1 MQRDVITNLYKR
13 LTKDKLTK
21 SGTNVFKGLGSLD
34 GDYHMQIIGSVAPV
48 VHLPRKPP
56 FALKERLKAELD
68 RMETIGAITKV
79 TEPTKIFEDIQG
91 AEIFVDDILI
101 WGKDEEEHNNRL
113 KQALQRARDINLKLN
128 AEKSKIQT
136 TEVTYIGHIMSSIGM
151 KPDPSKIKAIK
162 DIGTPQEKKELLRFI
177 GMVNYLGKFISGLSD
192 MTHLLRELLK
202 KDIEWHWSCKH
213 DQAFNKIKES
223 LTKEST

>member
-48 VHLPRKPP
+48 VHLPRKAP

-79 TEPTKIFEDIQG
+79 AEPTKIFEDIQG

-101 WGKDEEEHNNRL
+101 WGKDEEEQSTEASVTE
-113 KQALQRARDINLKLN
+113 KARDINLKLN
-128 AEKSKIQT
+128 AEKSKIQA
-136 TEVTYIGHIMSSIGM
+136 TEVTYIGHIMSSVGM

-162 DIGTPQEKKELLRFI
+162 DIGTQQDKKELLRFI
-177 GMVNYLGKFISGLSD
+177 GMVNYLGKLISGLSD
-192 MTHLLRELLK
+192 MTHPLREHLK

>member
-48 VHLPRKPP
+48 VHLPRKAP

-101 WGKDEEEHNNRL
+101 WGKDEEEQSTEASVTE
-113 KQALQRARDINLKLN
+113 KARDINLKLN
-128 AEKSKIQT
+128 AEKSKIQA
-136 TEVTYIGHIMSSIGM
+136 TEVTYIGHIMSSVGM

-162 DIGTPQEKKELLRFI
+162 DIGTQQDRKELLRFI
-177 GMVNYLGKFISGLSD
+177 GMVNYLGKLISGLSD
-192 MTHLLRELLK
+192 MTHPLREHLK

>member
-79 TEPTKIFEDIQG
+79 TKPTKIFEDIQG

-101 WGKDEEEHNNRL
+101 WGKDEEEQSTEASVTE
-113 KQALQRARDINLKLN
+113 KARDINLKLN

-136 TEVTYIGHIMSSIGM
+136 TEITYIGHIMSSVGM

-162 DIGTPQEKKELLRFI
+162 DIGTQQDKKELLRFI
-177 GMVNYLGKFISGLSD
+177 GMVNYLGKLISGLSD
-192 MTHLLRELLK
+192 MTHPLREHLK

>member
-34 GDYHMQIIGSVAPV
+34 GDYHMQISCSVAPV
-48 VHLPRKPP
+48 VHLPRKAP

-79 TEPTKIFEDIQG
+79 AEPTKIFEDIQG

-101 WGKDEEEHNNRL
+101 WGKDEEEQSTEASVTE
-113 KQALQRARDINLKLN
+113 KARDINLKLN
-128 AEKSKIQT
+128 AEKSKIQA
-136 TEVTYIGHIMSSIGM
+136 TEVTYIGHIMSSVGM

-162 DIGTPQEKKELLRFI
+162 DIGTQQDKKELLRFI
-177 GMVNYLGKFISGLSD
+177 GMVNYLGKLISGLSD
-192 MTHLLRELLK
+192 MTHPLREHLK